1 MKKIITGLTLVVLSF
16 FTNTVSLAQEYDGA
30 DRARGNA
37 SISIIESKDKDQ
49 TTFSDGGSYHEPSIE
64 SESKGN
70 KSQRLPKTNDVKNTA
85 YVFLGSLLLIVWF
98 YILGKKHLK
107 KEKI

>member
-1 MKKIITGLTLVVLSF
+1 MKKIIMGLTLVVLSF
-16 FTNTVSLAQEYDGA
+16 SANTISLAQEYDGA

-37 SISIIESKDKDQ
+37 SISIIESNDKDKP
-49 TTFSDGGSYHEPSIE
+49 TSYDGSSYHEPSIE
-64 SESKGN
+64 NESKGN
-70 KSQRLPKTNDVKNTA
+70 KSQRLPKTNDVKNTT
-85 YVFLGSLLLIVWF
+85 YVFLGSIVLVVCC